1 MANYNYVCLIGNL
14 TFDPE
19 LSYTPGAVAYCRLRM
34 ATNEVFFNKENEKV
48 ESVLFMDVT
57 VWKKQAESCAKFL
70 KKGSSVQVVGKLK
83 LDEWLNE
90 AGEKRKKMQV
100 IARQVLFL
108 GKSDMQKIDE
118 QDEHRVSAEGAPE
131 GTPPVE
137 HDQPEEKKPIDE
149 EDIPF

>member
-14 TFDPE
+14 TFDPD
-19 LSYTPGAVAYCRLRM
+19 LSYTPAGVAYCRLRM
-34 ATNEVFFNKENEKV
+34 ATNEVFVNKVGEKV

-57 VWKKQAESCAKFL
+57 VWKKQAESCAEFL
-70 KKGSSVQVVGKLK
+70 KKGSSVMVTGKLK
-83 LDEWLNE
+83 LDKWEND
-90 AGEKRKKMQV
+90 AGEKRQKMQV

-108 GKSDMQKIDE
+108 GKSNIQKIDE
-118 QDEHRVSAEGAPE
+118 EDEHRASAEGAPE

-137 HDQPEEKKPIDE
+137 HDQPEEKPEVKE